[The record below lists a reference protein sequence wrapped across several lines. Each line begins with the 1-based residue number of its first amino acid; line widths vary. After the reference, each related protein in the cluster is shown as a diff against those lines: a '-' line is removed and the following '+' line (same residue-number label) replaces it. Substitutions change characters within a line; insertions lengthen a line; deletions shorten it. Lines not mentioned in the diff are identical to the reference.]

1 MGFWLEI
8 PPLRNSS
15 GNLANQGIQ
24 GTNSPWFTQKRS
36 LFFWNGRQETVKWPS
51 LNFTKIPQQKDK
63 HLFWWKWVFL
73 FGIILNSLISGTWF
87 CWWSWSLSCSFW
99 PSGLLIAFTKQTSV
113 LGENPPCLVER
124 TNILFPV
131 HFSTWSPSKESQ
143 IKSLLFISFL
153 SNCKCKDYNKIRYTF
168 FELVGLLRF
177 VSALFEPLPPLLPR
191 CAVDRR
197 RWGAGRPVVAVTNDR
212 RLRRR
217 AAQQGLE
224 TPEAQSL
231 GVKGWNFY
239 EFLHSS
245 SWDYNDYKLPLGLIL
260 KIPK

>member
-1 MGFWLEI
+1 MSLRHFFWFYRNKTVLVGGFRSVVFFLERGVTGRMGFWLEI

-99 PSGLLIAFTKQTSV
+99 PSGLLIAFSK
-113 LGENPPCLVER
+113 
-124 TNILFPV
+124 TNIIFGWKSSMSCRKDQHSFPCT
-131 HFSTWSPSKESQ
+131 FFNLIS
-143 IKSLLFISFL
+143 IKRKSNQKSSIHFISF
-153 SNCKCKDYNKIRYTF
+153 
-168 FELVGLLRF
+168 
-177 VSALFEPLPPLLPR
+177 
-191 CAVDRR
+191 
-197 RWGAGRPVVAVTNDR
+197 
-212 RLRRR
+212 
-217 AAQQGLE
+217 
-224 TPEAQSL
+224 
-231 GVKGWNFY
+231 
-239 EFLHSS
+239 
-245 SWDYNDYKLPLGLIL
+245 KLQM
-260 KIPK
+260 